1 MIDFYEIDDLIAK
14 VLTDEASDEEQASLR
29 SQLAASPELQQYFE
43 QMKRLW
49 DASETATE
57 QLDVNTDT
65 AWAKVQARIH
75 AQDKPQTKSED
86 KPLTISWLNSK
97 NLLRMAATFT
107 LLAVATFL
115 MLQKKGPL
123 SITPVETLVEAH
135 DTVLAKTLA
144 DNSMITLNKK
154 STLTTS
160 FNDKERRVKLVGEAY
175 FEVAHDT
182 VKPFFIDV
190 QNLEIRVVGTAFN
203 VDERSELGK
212 ITVSVTEGRVLLKG
226 TKRSVVLS
234 KGEETKYNVA
244 TGDFETTANR
254 SLNFMAYKTK
264 ELVYD
269 NQPLS
274 KVARDINEFYG
285 VSVEIISEEIK
296 NCPISGRFN
305 FGEQK
310 LDFILDQFINNQ
322 ITNLSIDRKDND
334 RILLKG
340 TKCSE

>member
-14 VLTDEASDEEQASLR
+14 VLTDEATAEEQSSLR
-29 SQLAASPELQQYFE
+29 SQCAASPELQQYFE

-49 DASETATE
+49 DASESATE

-65 AWAKVQARIH
+65 AWAKVQSRIH
-75 AQDKPQTKSED
+75 AQDKPKAKPED
-86 KPLTISWLNSK
+86 KPLTISWLKPK
-97 NLLRMAATFT
+97 NLYRMAATIT
-107 LLAVATFL
+107 ILAVATFF

-203 VDERSELGK
+203 VDERSEVGK

-274 KVARDINEFYG
+274 KVVRDINEFYG
-285 VSVEIISEEIK
+285 VSVEIISEGIS

-310 LDFILDQFINNQ
+310 LDFILDEFINNQ
-322 ITNLSIDRKDND
+322 ITNLNIDRKDND